1 MVPALLRVTLVALIV
16 SISTGGT
23 ISQSASYAVSLTTI
37 PPRFNYVHNTIRSW
51 LHQTVPPTKVV
62 IFVPNRYK
70 RFRKK
75 VSSNDVTPYHEQLRA
90 SLMMNGVADNR
101 VQVVAVDEDWG
112 PMTKFIGSMH
122 HQAMLSNNGV
132 FISHWLYSDDDVFY
146 LPTLAL
152 QYQDALAS
160 LPSPVTDPRYHN
172 VGYTMFAAESR
183 LQFQLTQEATP
194 RHVSHI
200 QGVDTY
206 IIPSGELFQHGSS
219 TLHAT
224 NTDGQIQGEPVLS
237 RNRCSVAPRINITS
251 IGQLVRHYHS
261 TLCPESFYQDDYVVS
276 LLLDLAGIKMI
287 SLRQAG
293 AACCKE
299 GRAPSDSGA
308 VGCGDDSC
316 SLLHDRAVLDTADKS
331 QSQECGCDMH
341 ESIPGVTK
349 QHFQMHMKEEVFV
362 RESITQ
368 RCLMDTANDAYRDLC
383 SSIQP

>member
-51 LHQTVPPTKVV
+51 LHQTVPPTQVV
-62 IFVPNRYK
+62 IFVPNRYR

-90 SLMMNGVADNR
+90 SLMMNGVTDER

-112 PMTKFIGSMH
+112 PITKFIGSMH
-122 HQAMLSNNGV
+122 HQAVLSNNGV

-172 VGYTMFAAESR
+172 VGYTMFATESR
-183 LQFQLTQEATP
+183 LQFQLTQEASP

-206 IIPSGELFQHGSS
+206 IIPSGALAELFQHGSS
-219 TLHAT
+219 TPHAT
-224 NTDGQIQGEPVLS
+224 NPGGQIQGEPVLS
-237 RNRCSVAPRINITS
+237 LNGCRETPHFNLKS
-251 IGQLVRHYHS
+251 IERLVRHYHS
-261 TLCPESFYQDDYVVS
+261 TVCPESFYQDDYIVS

-287 SLRQAG
+287 SLRQSG

-299 GRAPSDSGA
+299 GRAPSDSGS

-316 SLLHDRAVLDTADKS
+316 SLLHDQAVLGTAYQS
-331 QSQECGCDMH
+331 QSQECGCNMH

-368 RCLMDTANDAYRDLC
+368 RCLMDTANDAYRVLR
-383 SSIQP
+383 S